1 MIIKPLT
8 RVYSLRTLKA
18 LQRTAYAR
26 PEISELKVLYNQL
39 NKLNKPIMNTFFIA
53 RIGCSSLKIKK
64 NKNRTKTTLSFY
76 LSFMVQYEPSV
87 QMYRKEG
94 NRKTMSMDRPNEP
107 QYRERELL
115 PTPRHPLLKRLQPYW
130 SQIRIPFRR
139 WHI

>member
-26 PEISELKVLYNQL
+26 LEISELKVLYNQL

-64 NKNRTKTTLSFY
+64 IKTEQKQLLAFTYHSWFNMNPAFRCIVKKETGKRCPWTVQMNPSIVNVSFY
-76 LSFMVQYEPSV
+76 PHHVTHF
-87 QMYRKEG
+87 
-94 NRKTMSMDRPNEP
+94 
-107 QYRERELL
+107 
-115 PTPRHPLLKRLQPYW
+115 
-130 SQIRIPFRR
+130 
-139 WHI
+139 